1 MHKFP
6 LPIAHDI
13 RPAKPRWSVL
23 RVFTIVLLGISLAP
37 FIAEGTSICYA
48 QWLQVMGRNAQA
60 RTPVIDSVHN
70 ALESAHRASSTAIGG
85 YFQRLP
91 WSPKL
96 VLLVGVVV
104 MMLGMK
110 ILKM

>member
-13 RPAKPRWSVL
+13 RPAKRRWSAL
-23 RVFTIVLLGISLAP
+23 RVSALVLLGISLAP
-37 FIAEGTSICYA
+37 LIAEGTSICFA
-48 QWLQVMGRNAQA
+48 QWSQVMGRNAQA
-60 RTPVIDSVHN
+60 RTPVIDS
-70 ALESAHRASSTAIGG
+70 LQDGIESGHRSFSNSVSS

-91 WSPKL
+91 WSPKI
-96 VLLVGVVV
+96 VLAVGVIL
-104 MMLGMK
+104 MLLGMK